1 MSMSVLESTST
12 TFAFPLYQVEIHK
25 SSLLPNTYMN
35 IHITVCTC
43 TDTDGYTHPHLHTHG
58 HVYTDTHR
66 CTHTQMPAYTHPNT
80 CKYICV
86 HARAHTHICQQAE
99 VTGLERK
106 AGVEE
111 RGEKS
116 QRRPPQCLTSL
127 SGFAFDFQLLIFT
140 SSVTTS
146 KQCYCRCPGPRL
158 LLAALIPNSSSH
170 WVHIANGISLLI
182 KFHMGSLGK
191 QGRWQ

>member
-1 MSMSVLESTST
+1 MYVLESTST

-35 IHITVCTC
+35 IHITVCTR

-66 CTHTQMPAYTHPNT
+66 CTHTQMPAYTYTDT

-86 HARAHTHICQQAE
+86 HARAHTHICQRAE
-99 VTGLERK
+99 MTGLERK

-111 RGEKS
+111 RGKKS

-127 SGFAFDFQLLIFT
+127 SGFAFDFQLLIFISYYIKAMLPQVPRT
-140 SSVTTS
+140 QAASSSPDS
-146 KQCYCRCPGPRL
+146 KFLFPLGPRCQWRFT
-158 LLAALIPNSSSH
+158 SH
-170 WVHIANGISLLI
+170 
-182 KFHMGSLGK
+182 
-191 QGRWQ
+191 